1 MEETFDFGNED
12 LDNLI
17 IKDKEYYAKRRKKCL
32 LIWIPI
38 LLVIITVI
46 VLYFVLKPN
55 ENNQIIC
62 QYETKEDNENIILI
76 NIDDNIEFIV
86 IIDDVKYDKKKSHNF
101 QKAGKH
107 KVIFDFKK
115 N

>member
-1 MEETFDFGNED
+1 MI
-12 LDNLI
+12 L
-17 IKDKEYYAKRRKKCL
+17 
-32 LIWIPI
+32 IPI
-38 LLVIITVI
+38 LLAIITAI
-46 VLYFVLKPN
+46 VLFFVLKPKADN
-55 ENNQIIC
+55 KIIC
-62 QYETKEDNENIILI
+62 QYETKTDDENVILI
-76 NIDDNIEFIV
+76 NIEDNIDFTL

>member
-1 MEETFDFGNED
+1 MENFDYANQD
-12 LDNLI
+12 LDNFI
-17 IKDKEYYAKRRKKCL
+17 IKDKNYYAKRRKKCL

-38 LLVIITVI
+38 LLVIILAI
-46 VLYFVLKPN
+46 VLYLVLRPKPDN
-55 ENNQIIC
+55 KIIC
-62 QYETKEDNENIILI
+62 QYETLTDDENVILI
-76 NIDDNIEFIV
+76 NIDDNIDFTL
-86 IIDDVKYDKKKSHNF
+86 IIDDVKYGKKKSHNF